1 MRWAPLAACLA
12 VGAAVLVSPVTPV
25 RAAQSAEDRQAMR
38 DTFLQRV
45 DAYVTLHRHI
55 ERLLPPE
62 VVTADRERLF
72 APRLAMNREMRKARA
87 AAVQGDIFTPGVA
100 VYFRVLITE
109 TLRRNGIV
117 DLLVTIEDG
126 NTVFVAPTV
135 NGDYPAGRSV
145 ALMPPCLIGALPP
158 LPPEVRFGFVGADL
172 ILWDL
177 HAGLIV
183 DFVPRAVPAITT
195 APCPGDVSSH

>member
-1 MRWAPLAACLA
+1 MRLALLAAGLA
-12 VGAAVLVSPVTPV
+12 MGTAVLVSPVIPAK
-25 RAAQSAEDRQAMR
+25 AAQSVEDRQAMR

-45 DAYVTLHRHI
+45 DGYVRLHREI

-62 VVTADRERLF
+62 VVTSDLERLF
-72 APRLAMNREMRKARA
+72 APRIAMNREMRKARST
-87 AAVQGDIFTPGVA
+87 AVQGDIFTPGVA
-100 VYFRVLITE
+100 VYFRVLIAE
-109 TLRRNGIV
+109 TLRRNGILDV
-117 DLLVTIEDG
+117 LATTDEE

-145 ALMPPCLIGALPP
+145 ALIPPCLIGALPP
-158 LPPEVRFGFVGADL
+158 LPPEVRYGFVGTDL

-195 APCPGDVSSH
+195 APCPADISSH